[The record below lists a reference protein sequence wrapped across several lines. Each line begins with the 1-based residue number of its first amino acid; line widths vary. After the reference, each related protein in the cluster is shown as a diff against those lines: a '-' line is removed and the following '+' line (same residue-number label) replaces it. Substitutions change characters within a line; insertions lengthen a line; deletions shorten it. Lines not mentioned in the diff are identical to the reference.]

1 VAGGRLA
8 LSAAPRLCF
17 ARARCGGYFRLRNA
31 GAPAAKTGRG
41 EDHDEPITKTGRP
54 AAMRGRL
61 SLAAASLCAVLLAAP
76 AAGAAELVVDLAR
89 HLVAI
94 TTGFTG
100 SDVLLFGAID
110 AEGDVVVT
118 VRGPENTELVRR
130 KGRVLGIW
138 MNERELAFKNVP
150 AFYAVASNRPL
161 EEILSDRVMGRH
173 QVGVEQLRL
182 PGPADGERAEVE
194 EFRAALIRSKQ
205 RAGLYTEEPGRILF
219 LGNRLFR
226 TDLWFPANAPVG
238 RYVVQVFLIR
248 DGDVAS
254 AEITPLIVSKVG
266 FEAGVYN
273 FAQRYSLAYGVLAI
287 MIAAGAGWVA
297 SAVFRKR

>member
-1 VAGGRLA
+1 MASLGCRATMNRRTVVAAA
-8 LSAAPRLCF
+8 LVCCLLSVSSAA
-17 ARARCGGYFRLRNA
+17 A
-31 GAPAAKTGRG
+31 
-41 EDHDEPITKTGRP
+41 
-54 AAMRGRL
+54 
-61 SLAAASLCAVLLAAP
+61 
-76 AAGAAELVVDLAR
+76 AAELVVDLAR

-110 AEGDVVVT
+110 GDGDVIVV

-130 KGRVLGIW
+130 KARVFGIW
-138 MNERELAFKNVP
+138 MNERELPFTGVP
-150 AFYAVASNRPL
+150 SYYAVAANRPL
-161 EEILSDRVMGRH
+161 DEILPERVRARH
-173 QVGVEQLRL
+173 QIGAENLRL
-182 PGPADGERAEVE
+182 LPPEGADSAEAKR
-194 EFRAALIRSKQ
+194 FREALIRTKR
-205 RAGLYTEEPGRILF
+205 RAGLYTEKPERILF

-238 RYVVQVFLIR
+238 RYIVQVFLIR

-287 MIAAGAGWVA
+287 LIAAVAGWSA
-297 SAVFRKR
+297 SAMFRKGGP

>member
-1 VAGGRLA
+1 MNRRSRFGAA
-8 LSAAPRLCF
+8 LVCCLLIGASAA
-17 ARARCGGYFRLRNA
+17 N
-31 GAPAAKTGRG
+31 
-41 EDHDEPITKTGRP
+41 
-54 AAMRGRL
+54 
-61 SLAAASLCAVLLAAP
+61 
-76 AAGAAELVVDLAR
+76 AAELVVDLAR

-110 AEGDVVVT
+110 GEGDVVVV

-138 MNERELAFKNVP
+138 MNEQELAFTGVP
-150 AFYAVASNRPL
+150 AYYAVAANRPL
-161 EEILSDRVMGRH
+161 EEILPKRVMGRH
-173 QVGVEQLRL
+173 QIGADNLRL
-182 PGPADGERAEVE
+182 MPPEGPSAPRSRQ
-194 EFRAALIRSKQ
+194 FREALIRTKR
-205 RAGLYTEEPGRILF
+205 RAGLYTEKPERILF

-238 RYVVQVFLIR
+238 RYIVQVFLIR
-248 DGDVAS
+248 DGEVIS

-287 MIAAGAGWVA
+287 LIAAVAGWAA
-297 SAVFRKR
+297 SAMFRKGGP

>member
-1 VAGGRLA
+1 MRRRFGLA
-8 LSAAPRLCF
+8 AALLC
-17 ARARCGGYFRLRNA
+17 ALLM
-31 GAPAAKTGRG
+31 APAAYG
-41 EDHDEPITKTGRP
+41 
-54 AAMRGRL
+54 
-61 SLAAASLCAVLLAAP
+61 
-76 AAGAAELVVDLAR
+76 AELVVDLAR

-110 AEGDVVVT
+110 GEGDVVVT

-150 AFYAVASNRPL
+150 AYYAVASSRPL
-161 EEILSDRVMGRH
+161 EEILSPRAMGRH
-173 QVGVEQLRL
+173 QIGTGHLRL
-182 PGPADGERAEVE
+182 PGPAGGERAEID
-194 EFRAALIRSKQ
+194 EFRSALIRSKQ
-205 RAGLYTEEPGRILF
+205 RAGLYTSEPKQILF

-238 RYVVQVFLIR
+238 RYVVQVLLIR
-248 DGDVAS
+248 DGNVAS
-254 AEITPLIVSKVG
+254 AEITPLAVSKVG

-273 FAQRYSLAYGVLAI
+273 FAQRYSFAYCVLAI
-287 MIAAGAGWVA
+287 LIAAGAGWAA
-297 SAVFRKR
+297 SAIFRKR

>member
-1 VAGGRLA
+1 
-8 LSAAPRLCF
+8 
-17 ARARCGGYFRLRNA
+17 
-31 GAPAAKTGRG
+31 
-41 EDHDEPITKTGRP
+41 
-54 AAMRGRL
+54 MRRRI
-61 SLAAASLCAVLLAAP
+61 SLAAAVLCVALAAAP

-110 AEGDVVVT
+110 ADGDVVVT

-130 KGRVLGIW
+130 KGRFFGIW

-150 AFYAVASNRPL
+150 AYYAVASNKPL
-161 EEILSDRVMGRH
+161 ADILTQRVMGRH
-173 QVGVEQLRL
+173 QIGVDQLRL
-182 PGPADGERAEVE
+182 PGPTGGDRGEIE
-194 EFRAALIRSKQ
+194 EFRNALIRSKQ
-205 RAGLYTEEPGRILF
+205 RAGLYTQEPGRILF

-238 RYVVQVFLIR
+238 RYVVQVYLIH
-248 DGDVAS
+248 DGDVVS

-287 MIAAGAGWVA
+287 LIAAGAGWAA
-297 SAVFRKR
+297 SAIFRKR

>member
-1 VAGGRLA
+1 
-8 LSAAPRLCF
+8 
-17 ARARCGGYFRLRNA
+17 
-31 GAPAAKTGRG
+31 
-41 EDHDEPITKTGRP
+41 
-54 AAMRGRL
+54 MRRRL
-61 SLAAASLCAVLLAAP
+61 SLAAALLCAASLAAAPVP
-76 AAGAAELVVDLAR
+76 ARAAELVVDLAR

-94 TTGFTG
+94 TTGFSG
-100 SDVLLFGAID
+100 SDVLLFGAIEGD
-110 AEGDVVVT
+110 GDVVVT

-130 KGRVLGIW
+130 KGRFLGIW

-150 AFYAVASNRPL
+150 FYYAVASNKPL
-161 EEILSDRVMGRH
+161 AEILPQRVMGRH
-173 QVGVEQLRL
+173 QIGVKQLRL
-182 PGPADGERAEVE
+182 PGPAGGNREEIE

-248 DGDVAS
+248 DGDVVS
-254 AEITPLIVSKVG
+254 AEITPLTVSKVG
-266 FEAGVYN
+266 FEARVYN

-287 MIAAGAGWVA
+287 LIAAGAGW
-297 SAVFRKR
+297 SANAIFRKR

>member
-1 VAGGRLA
+1 MRRRAVLA
-8 LSAAPRLCF
+8 AALLCV
-17 ARARCGGYFRLRNA
+17 GLLP
-31 GAPAAKTGRG
+31 APAA
-41 EDHDEPITKTGRP
+41 
-54 AAMRGRL
+54 
-61 SLAAASLCAVLLAAP
+61 S
-76 AAGAAELVVDLAR
+76 AAELVVDLAR

-100 SDVLLFGAID
+100 SDVLLFGAVD
-110 AEGDVVVT
+110 ADGDVVVT

-138 MNERELAFKNVP
+138 MNRRELAFRNVP
-150 AFYAVASNRPL
+150 AYYAIASNRPL
-161 EEILSDRVMGRH
+161 DEILSSRAMGRH
-173 QVGVEQLRL
+173 QIGVDQLRL
-182 PGPADGERAEVE
+182 PGPVGGERAEVE
-194 EFRAALIRSKQ
+194 EFREALIRSKQ
-205 RAGLYTEEPGRILF
+205 RAGLYTREPGRILF

-254 AEITPLIVSKVG
+254 AEITPLVVSKVG

-287 MIAAGAGWVA
+287 LIAAGAGWIA
-297 SAVFRKR
+297 NAIFRKR

>member
-1 VAGGRLA
+1 MRRRLSVAA
-8 LSAAPRLCF
+8 VVLSAA
-17 ARARCGGYFRLRNA
+17 
-31 GAPAAKTGRG
+31 
-41 EDHDEPITKTGRP
+41 
-54 AAMRGRL
+54 
-61 SLAAASLCAVLLAAP
+61 LAAAP

-94 TTGFTG
+94 TTGFVG
-100 SDVLLFGAID
+100 SDVLLFGAVA

-130 KGRVLGIW
+130 KGRFLGIW
-138 MNERELAFKNVP
+138 MNEREVAFKNVP
-150 AFYAVASNRPL
+150 AYYAVASSRPL
-161 EEILSDRVMGRH
+161 AEILPDRVMGRH
-173 QVGVEQLRL
+173 QIGVGQLRL
-182 PGPADGERAEVE
+182 PGPPGGDRAEVE

-205 RAGLYTEEPGRILF
+205 RAGLYGEEPGRILF

-248 DGDVAS
+248 DGEVAG
-254 AEITPLIVSKVG
+254 AEITPLVVSKVG

-287 MIAAGAGWVA
+287 LLAAGAGWAA
-297 SAVFRKR
+297 SAMFRKR